1 MAKNQENRSLLP
13 SELDQLRAEP
23 TDLERAVTNCTNSK
37 IVWEINEWLDD
48 QSDESLIQ
56 LRDKA
61 GLSESDC
68 PIENINM
75 EPFENWPREIRERF
89 ASVIVDLIDVESIL
103 GRPDDEAGTDCM
115 IAMGR

>member
-1 MAKNQENRSLLP
+1 
-13 SELDQLRAEP
+13 
-23 TDLERAVTNCTNSK
+23 
-37 IVWEINEWLDD
+37 
-48 QSDESLIQ
+48 
-56 LRDKA
+56 
-61 GLSESDC
+61 
-68 PIENINM
+68 M